1 MKTPHLQS
9 KTAAALLVVV
19 VILAAGGILAGH
31 LLTPKPYLKP
41 EVAKQLSYGAFFPS
55 GAGQAEVDRK
65 SVTYN
70 PANQVLTYSV
80 KTTDQTVVSI
90 NEQPTPPSFVDVPEA
105 FNKLVSSL
113 NPYSSFDTINGTVH
127 LTMPPQLAGSQS
139 AVLNTKGT
147 LLFVRPAHNLSEDAW
162 RQLFNSLQIVR

>member
-1 MKTPHLQS
+1 MKTPHIRL
-9 KTAAALLVVV
+9 KTTVIVVIGV
-19 VILAAGGILAGH
+19 VILSASGVLLVH
-31 LLTPKPYLKP
+31 QLTPKPYLKP
-41 EVAKQLSYGAFFPS
+41 EIAKQISYGAFFPS
-55 GAGQAEVDRK
+55 GVGQAQVDRK

-70 PANQVLTYSV
+70 SANQVLTYSV
-80 KTTDQTVVSI
+80 KTTSGTVVSI

-105 FNKLVSSL
+105 FAKLVSSL
-113 NPYSSFDTINGTVH
+113 NPYSSFDSLNGTVH

-147 LLFVRPAHNLSEDAW
+147 LLFVRPASNLSEDAW